1 MWGSLP
7 ADLAQGL
14 LTVDHTGHRVAP
26 ATQGG
31 VEPMARHWVVF
42 RDRHAKTLSRR
53 TELMYRHISGIG
65 QKSDDLNTEAQD
77 SAADQVEAALREVDR
92 CGLSRHPERAKN
104 WDAVSAVRTI
114 LERTDRGARILGV
127 GARSYS
133 VAATASSDGSATGWI
148 SRSSAS
154 RWYAKSPPDSSAS
167 FTADIPRR
175 QEVCGD

>member
-42 RDRHAKTLSRR
+42 RDKHAKTLSRR

-77 SAADQVEAALREVDR
+77 SAADQVEA
-92 CGLSRHPERAKN
+92 
-104 WDAVSAVRTI
+104 
-114 LERTDRGARILGV
+114 
-127 GARSYS
+127 
-133 VAATASSDGSATGWI
+133 
-148 SRSSAS
+148 RSS
-154 RWYAKSPPDSSAS
+154 P
-167 FTADIPRR
+167 TAR
-175 QEVCGD
+175 